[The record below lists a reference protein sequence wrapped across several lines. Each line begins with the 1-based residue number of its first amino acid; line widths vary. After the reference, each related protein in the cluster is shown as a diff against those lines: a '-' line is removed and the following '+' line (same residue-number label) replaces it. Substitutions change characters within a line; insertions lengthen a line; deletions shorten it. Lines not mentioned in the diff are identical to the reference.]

1 MDENNIR
8 AILIEKRLKI
18 TPQRVVVWDALM
30 NLKNHPTADHIIT
43 EVRKENPNIA
53 VGTIYKILETFVEH
67 GIIERVKT
75 DKDTMRY
82 EVVMD
87 KHHHLYCAES
97 GKIDDYYDDEL
108 DEMLK
113 QYFRNKKIENFK
125 IEDYKLQITGK
136 FINK

>member
-8 AILIEKRLKI
+8 NILIEKGLKI
-18 TPQRVVVWDALM
+18 TPQRVIVWDALM
-30 NLKNHPTADHIIT
+30 NLKDHPTADHIIT

-75 DKDTMRY
+75 EKDTMRY
-82 EVVMD
+82 EAVTD
-87 KHHHLYCAES
+87 KHHHLYCVES

>member
-8 AILIEKRLKI
+8 DILIEKGLKI
-18 TPQRVVVWDALM
+18 TPQRVIVWDTLM
-30 NLKNHPTADHIIT
+30 HLRNHPTADVIIT

-53 VGTIYKILETFVEH
+53 VGTIYKTLETFVEH

-75 DKDTMRY
+75 EKDTMRY
-82 EVVMD
+82 EVALD

-97 GKIDDYYDDEL
+97 GKINDYYDNEL
-108 DEMLK
+108 DKMLK
-113 QYFRNKKIENFK
+113 EYFKNKKIRNFK
-125 IEDYKLQITGK
+125 IDDYKLQITGK